1 MKNSGYAVRGG
12 EGRPSMMNAASRPLP
27 VLDLLADLVRIP
39 SVNPAYE
46 NGQSEVGIV
55 EFLAKYFRN
64 YSIETWQQEALPG
77 RPNLIARLPGRNSG
91 RRLIF
96 EAHTD
101 TVSAEG
107 MSIPPF
113 DPVISGG
120 RLYGRGSCDTKAGL
134 AAMIHAAVSLKR
146 AGAVPACEV
155 WVVAAIDE
163 EYSFA
168 GVRRLLGTEGGS
180 AAVVSE
186 PTELRIASA
195 GKGVLRWTI
204 QCHGKAAHSAKPHLG
219 MNAIVNMARAILLLE
234 NENVRLQRA
243 PHSLLGPATFN
254 VGMIEGGRQVNMVP
268 DLCSAA
274 IDRRLLPG
282 ESIPAVLENCRNLF
296 PAELS
301 IRFESPLL
309 QDEAFE
315 TPASSKLIQCC
326 RSVAEKLG
334 LDPAPI
340 GVPFGTDASKFARA
354 GIPSIIFGPGS
365 IDQAHTADEYV
376 ECSQVEK
383 AAEFYRELMLAF

>member
-1 MKNSGYAVRGG
+1 
-12 EGRPSMMNAASRPLP
+12 MNTDSNPLP
-27 VLDLLADLVRIP
+27 VLDLLAELVRIP

-46 NGQSEVGIV
+46 NGQSESGVV
-55 EFLAKYFRN
+55 EFLAEYFGHH
-64 YSIETWQQEALPG
+64 SIETWQQQALSG
-77 RPNLIARLPGRNSG
+77 RPNLIARLPGRNSR

-101 TVSAEG
+101 TVSAAG

-113 DPVISGG
+113 DPILSEG

-134 AAMIHAAVSLKR
+134 AAMVHAAVSLKR
-146 AGAVPACEV
+146 ECAIPACEI
-155 WVVAAIDE
+155 WVVAAADE

-168 GVRRLLGTEGGS
+168 GVRRFLGTEGAS

-186 PTELRIASA
+186 PTEMRIASA
-195 GKGVLRWTI
+195 SKGVLRWRI
-204 QCHGKAAHSAKPHLG
+204 HCEGKAAHSAKPHLG
-219 MNAIVNMARAILLLE
+219 INAILNMARALLLLE
-234 NENVRLQRA
+234 KENRRLQLT
-243 PHSLLGPATFN
+243 PHPLLGAATLN

-282 ESIPAVLENCRNLF
+282 EGISRVLESYRSLF
-296 PAELS
+296 PAELGV
-301 IRFESPLL
+301 RFEAPLL
-309 QDEAFE
+309 EDEAFE
-315 TPASSKLIQCC
+315 TPASSELVQCC
-326 RSVAEKLG
+326 RSVAEKLR
-334 LDPAPI
+334 LDPVPV
-340 GVPFGTDASKFARA
+340 GVPFGTDASKFSRA

-383 AAEFYRELMLAF
+383 AAEFYRELMLAFE